1 MQLINPL
8 FPLFL
13 ETTGATGS
21 EISYVISAGSLAAT
35 LLMFPSGIIVD
46 RFGKRLF
53 LLLNAILSTG
63 SIYMISRLS
72 DWKIILQFYVIYSL
86 VGAFF
91 VPARMSMISE
101 NASTDNR
108 AALFG
113 FMNMAWPIT
122 GIISPV
128 ISGWIVEASS
138 WASVYHV
145 ATLVSLISILPAYLI
160 TEKAQVKGE
169 SVKIPHLSDL
179 LQRDTLRVLIVMS
192 IAPFLMTTAIG
203 AVNLVLPIY
212 LSSAYHLS
220 PLLIGLFFTA
230 SNVFTLFTQIPSGRL
245 ADRYDPKKILLICT
259 LAIPPFFILWYFS
272 DNWLIFLAAYS
283 VALGLW
289 SVTWPSNL
297 TTLST
302 KIPPELQGAG
312 FGINSTGLRLG
323 FTVGP
328 LIGSFLYEE
337 MFPTAPFLFA
347 ALSTLLALPI
357 ISLLKR
363 LIQLRAYECF
373 QLHFR
378 ATDTMDTRRGLAFP
392 RECTRVCSSFG
403 RR

>member
-1 MQLINPL
+1 MFILNTAFGLSMQLINPL

-46 RFGKRLF
+46 RAGKRLF
-53 LLLNAILSTG
+53 LMLNAILSTG
-63 SIYMISRLS
+63 SIYMISRLGN
-72 DWKIILQFYVIYSL
+72 WKLILPFYIVYSL

-101 NASTDNR
+101 NATIENR

-128 ISGWIVEASS
+128 LSGWIVEASG
-138 WASVYHV
+138 WASVYLV
-145 ATLVSLISILPAYLI
+145 ATLVSLFSILPAYFI
-160 TEKAQVKGE
+160 TEKVRDKGE
-169 SVKIPHLSDL
+169 PVKNPRLRDL
-179 LQRDTLRVLIVMS
+179 LQRDTLRVLFVMS
-192 IAPFLMTTAIG
+192 AAPFLMTTAIG

-212 LSSAYHLS
+212 LSNVYHLS
-220 PLLIGLFFTA
+220 PLIIGLFFTA

-259 LAIPPFFILWYFS
+259 GIIPIFFALWHFS
-272 DNWLIFLAAYS
+272 HNWVVLLVSYS

-302 KIPPELQGAG
+302 KIPRELQGAG

-328 LIGSFLYEE
+328 LIGSILYGEF
-337 MFPTAPFLFA
+337 FPTAPFLFA

-357 ISLLKR
+357 INLLKS
-363 LIQLRAYECF
+363 
-373 QLHFR
+373 
-378 ATDTMDTRRGLAFP
+378 RG
-392 RECTRVCSSFG
+392 
-403 RR
+403 